1 MNEKIVN
8 QILGYLDNLGKAISS
23 GAKESFAII
32 VKQQVTIG
40 VVDSFMSLVGIIVM
54 IWTGFALLKYWRN
67 YKVVG
72 NWDET
77 RPWILAGAV
86 VSFLF
91 GFLFLYCLSRSVMH
105 IMNPEF
111 FAIQYIL
118 NTITGNN

>member
-32 VKQQVTIG
+32 VKQQFAIG
-40 VVDSFMSLVGIIVM
+40 IVDTMICGIVLLLAIIGAILLVKCAIKIDDWEDASGWLVLM
-54 IWTGFALLKYWRN
+54 A
-67 YKVVG
+67 
-72 NWDET
+72 
-77 RPWILAGAV
+77 ILCGVCA
-86 VSFLF
+86 FIDLF
-91 GFLFLYCLSRSVMH
+91 CLARSILH
-105 IMNPEF
+105 ILNPEF